1 MFLPANRLPA
11 RALAFIC
18 VASLLS
24 VGAALI
30 AQHQFGIKPCPWC
43 VMQRGIYLLIAAVAG
58 LGWLASKQRPL
69 RSAALGLCLLLALAG
84 LVAAYYQHEVASK
97 LDSCD
102 MTFADRLLVALNL
115 EELWPDVFMVTA
127 TCAEAA
133 AYRLLGLPY
142 EIWSGLLYL
151 ILALLSVV
159 ALRSKR

>member
-11 RALAFIC
+11 RVLAFIC
-18 VASLLS
+18 LACLLS
-24 VGAALI
+24 VGAALL
-30 AQHQFGIKPCPWC
+30 AQHGFGVKPCPWC
-43 VMQRGIYLLIAAVAG
+43 VMQRGVYLLIAAVAG

-69 RSAALGLCLLLALAG
+69 RNAALGLILLLTLAG
-84 LVAAYYQHEVASK
+84 LVAAYYQHEVAAK

>member
-11 RALAFIC
+11 RVLAFIC
-18 VASLLS
+18 LASLLS
-24 VGAALI
+24 VGAALV
-30 AQHQFGIKPCPWC
+30 AQHQFGVKPCPWC

-58 LGWLASKQRPL
+58 LGWLLRSQRPL
-69 RSAALGLCLLLALAG
+69 RSAALGLILALALAG
-84 LVAAYYQHEVASK
+84 LVSAYYQHEVAAQMA
-97 LDSCD
+97 SCD

-115 EELWPDVFMVTA
+115 EELWPPVFMVTA
-127 TCAEAA
+127 SCAEAA

-151 ILALLSVV
+151 ILALLSLL